1 MTNRHQLTALQK
13 QKRMERA
20 TILLNRMKDGT
31 NAGEIFFSDEKIL
44 SVEVHLN
51 SQNDK
56 ILVKS
61 AYNIPSSINFIYRRQ
76 KPASAMVWA
85 TISENWRSTFIFV
98 KEGTKLN
105 ANLYIEDIL
114 TPAHVEMKKHFK
126 DDPFTFQQDG
136 APSHTANNTQDW
148 CESHFPAFW
157 TKELWPPLL
166 FDLKHLDFCV

>member
-1 MTNRHQLTALQK
+1 MTNRHQLMALQK

-31 NAGEIFFSDEKIL
+31 NAGKIFFSDEKIL

-56 ILVKS
+56 SLAKS
-61 AYNIPSSINFIYRRQ
+61 ADNIPSSINFIYRRQ

-85 TISENWRSTFIFV
+85 TISENWRFTFIFV

-105 ANLYIEDIL
+105 TNLYIEDIL

-126 DDPFTFQQDG
+126 DDLSHSNRTVRPLTLQTKPRTGVRVTFQLSG
-136 APSHTANNTQDW
+136 GKN
-148 CESHFPAFW
+148 CG
-157 TKELWPPLL
+157 LL
-166 FDLKHLDFCV
+166 HYLT